1 MRPAGR
7 RRELSVPGG
16 GPGGGVELCP
26 PDPAAVA
33 VPRAGSAAR
42 ERNEI
47 GGMSHDIKRTNVQER
62 HSIHTTPSLGA
73 HAHSHGTGYSV
84 TLLLLLQVPAP
95 FPRHTVPQSQSV
107 HTPHTQKHTHVTCAL
122 GAGVQDV
129 TAACHAPRRTC
140 ACSTPDSRG
149 ERRST
154 AFKWRVVPFRAC
166 FRAPTGRFE
175 LIAARLSNTIPRH
188 SKRTNARAMIAH
200 QRRPPLRC
208 LDELLDR
215 RLQRVTRRLRVA
227 EKDIGV
233 LVVED
238 GVVNACVARRA
249 HRALHDDD
257 ILRRPHP
264 DHRHARDG

>member
-1 MRPAGR
+1 
-7 RRELSVPGG
+7 
-16 GPGGGVELCP
+16 
-26 PDPAAVA
+26 
-33 VPRAGSAAR
+33 
-42 ERNEI
+42 
-47 GGMSHDIKRTNVQER
+47 MSHDFECVLNGRTYK
-62 HSIHTTPSLGA
+62 SAIAFTPPSLGA
-73 HAHSHGTGYSV
+73 HAHRPQSRYGLQRYA
-84 TLLLLLQVPAP
+84 LLLLLQVPAP